1 MQNLVLGVVITA
13 VGWRYISWQGHL
25 GGLIGGALAAAIIA
39 YAPTSRRSVVQ
50 WVGLGLMLALLL
62 GLALVGDVALS

>member
-1 MQNLVLGVVITA
+1 VQNLVLGVVITV

-39 YAPTSRRSVVQ
+39 YAPQSRRAVVQ
-50 WVGLGLMLALLL
+50 WVGLALVVVVLL
-62 GLALVGDVALS
+62 GLALVRDLALS